1 MSVHFF
7 FPSIHLSNT
16 QGHSWDTAQVP
27 QGEGGLHPEQAPS
40 FTTKRQTAIHA
51 HIYRQFR
58 VAAWPNV
65 HVFVLWVESGIP
77 GGKPQWH

>member
-1 MSVHFF
+1 MNYLIELFFRHKRTFF

-16 QGHSWDTAQVP
+16 QGHGWDTAQLP

-51 HIYRQFR
+51 HI
-58 VAAWPNV
+58 
-65 HVFVLWVESGIP
+65 
-77 GGKPQWH
+77 

>member
-1 MSVHFF
+1 MSVLFF

-16 QGHSWDTAQVP
+16 QGHSWDTAQLP

-51 HIYRQFR
+51 HI
-58 VAAWPNV
+58 
-65 HVFVLWVESGIP
+65 
-77 GGKPQWH
+77 